1 MRPLFPSLA
10 EIELGLFRPSDDL
23 LARIAAGDRDVP
35 PALRRAVE
43 ADPESI
49 GLVAELRNSVPI
61 QEAHE
66 LADDQP
72 AGPVPAHIADLVRR
86 RLALG
91 GHVFSPVPTPG
102 QILSVEKVIARGRD
116 LGWDLSR
123 PLAVLIESPSINE
136 DGSEDQEVWYGWMV
150 GAETDYASHWD
161 FVLADEDEPFDPLAG
176 MVQLWNPVHVY
187 LKSTSRVLAEL
198 RPARLQAVRAL
209 ADEYL
214 TAEEPDPS
222 DARPGLVALRTTLD
236 GMPVLTGTPLRGE
249 DDPRWRYQE
258 IYHYA
263 AEAVRVPA
271 RMANEATQSTID
283 LLQSLFRAGKKPAKA
298 VGDLVLAP
306 RNFEPVFSP
315 ASLGEGESTE
325 IEAYRLA
332 DLIEV
337 RRRDDGDRVRLSVK
351 LLAPEPLRLVLIE
364 DGNETAR
371 YMLTPDQSD
380 RDLRLDLTRDYLLV
394 VTDLEGRVRYGPP
407 EA

>member
-10 EIELGLFRPSDDL
+10 EIELGLFRPSDEL

-49 GLVAELRNSVPI
+49 GLVAELRNAVPA

-66 LADDQP
+66 PADDQP

-150 GAETDYASHWD
+150 GPETDYASHWD
-161 FVLADEDEPFDPLAG
+161 FVLAVEDEPFDPLAG
-176 MVQLWNPVHVY
+176 MVQVWNPVYVY
-187 LKSTSRVLAEL
+187 LKSTSRVFAEL

-222 DARPGLVALRTTLD
+222 EARPGLVALRTTL
-236 GMPVLTGTPLRGE
+236 GGLPVLTGTPLSGE
-249 DDPRWRYQE
+249 DDPRWHYQE
-258 IYHYA
+258 IYHHA
-263 AEAVRVPA
+263 AEAVRLPA
-271 RMANEATQSTID
+271 RMAQEGTQSTFD
-283 LLQSLFRAGKKPAKA
+283 LLQSLFGAGGKLTQA
-298 VGDLVLAP
+298 VRNLVLAP
-306 RNFEPVFSP
+306 RTFDPVLSP
-315 ASLGEGESTE
+315 ASLGEGEANETV
-325 IEAYRLA
+325 AYRLA
-332 DLIEV
+332 DLLEI
-337 RRRDDGDRVRLSVK
+337 RRQDDGDRVRLSIK
-351 LLAPEPLRLVLIE
+351 LLAREPLRLVLIE
-364 DGNETAR
+364 GGNETAR
-371 YMLTPDQSD
+371 YLLTPDQPD
-380 RDLRLDLTRDYLLV
+380 RDLRLDLVRDYLLV